1 MPFLLIT
8 HRGPGHQKTGLFSF
22 FDALTPPPK
31 MLGGGG
37 GDWKRVSKKGCEIGR
52 GGSASSPALGCG
64 KYLGVQNRIVCA
76 NSLTTAF
83 MRDKENIANTESI
96 LARSSSPPPPSYPHL
111 REVNGRGGGVRGL
124 NQRIGEYT
132 RTDT

>member
-37 GDWKRVSKKGCEIGR
+37 GGGLEKGLAKKVAKLVGEEVR
-52 GGSASSPALGCG
+52 
-64 KYLGVQNRIVCA
+64 
-76 NSLTTAF
+76 
-83 MRDKENIANTESI
+83 
-96 LARSSSPPPPSYPHL
+96 PP
-111 REVNGRGGGVRGL
+111 
-124 NQRIGEYT
+124 QRL
-132 RTDT
+132 DV